1 MFVYIVH
8 QYFWNVRRE
17 RGRKMKIIKRVQ
29 VKQVITEKSK
39 EELRKKFEQNKVQL
53 ERECQQLLFEQRKL
67 KNKLSNQQHE
77 IKERFEREINM
88 RKDKIAIIDFKMDQL
103 ALLEIGSEIIEKEVD
118 ALVDVEVGANWE
130 ELVGN
135 QAIVIKD
142 NIVVRIDN
150 K

>member
-1 MFVYIVH
+1 
-8 QYFWNVRRE
+8 
-17 RGRKMKIIKRVQ
+17 MKIIKRVQ